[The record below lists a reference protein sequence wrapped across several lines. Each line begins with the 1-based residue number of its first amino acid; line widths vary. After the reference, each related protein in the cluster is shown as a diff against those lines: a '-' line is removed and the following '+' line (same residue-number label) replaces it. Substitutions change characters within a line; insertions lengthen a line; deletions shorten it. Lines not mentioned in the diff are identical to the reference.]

1 MTHVRLGII
10 PDAQTGEDAIFS
22 VYKVTLREL
31 VSLSVIDIMLRLGY
45 RFLFLTLLFDYAT
58 LQAETSSLVVNTT
71 SGVFQGVSVANGT
84 ERWLGIPYAQSP
96 VGALRFKAPA
106 PVTTP
111 IPGLQNAA
119 NFGNACPQIPSNLGA
134 QISEDCLFL
143 NIWRP
148 EGTSSSDKLPV
159 LAWIYVCHTEACTN

>member
-1 MTHVRLGII
+1 
-10 PDAQTGEDAIFS
+10 
-22 VYKVTLREL
+22 
-31 VSLSVIDIMLRLGY
+31 MLRFKY
-45 RFLFLTLLFDYAT
+45 CFPFLALFFSYAT
-58 LQAETSSLVVNTT
+58 VWVEASSLVVNTT

-84 ERWLGIPYAQSP
+84 ERWLGIPFAQP
-96 VGALRFKAPA
+96 PNGELRFKAPA
-106 PVTTP
+106 PITTP
-111 IPGLQNAA
+111 IPGLQDAT

-134 QISEDCLFL
+134 PISEDCLFL